1 MESLN
6 VEERVM
12 NIVSEQMGFE
22 KEKLTLDTSFVGD
35 LGSDSLDQVEL
46 MMQLEDEFGI
56 NIPEEATENVQTIG
70 DVVRLISAELDKGG
84 AAE

>member
-22 KEKLTLDTSFVGD
+22 KEKLSLDTSFVGD

-56 NIPEEATENVQTIG
+56 SIPEEATENVQTIG

>member
-56 NIPEEATENVQTIG
+56 SIPEEATENVQTIG

>member
-22 KEKLTLDTSFVGD
+22 KEKLTMDTSFVGD

-56 NIPEEATENVQTIG
+56 SIPEEATENVQTIG

>member
-56 NIPEEATENVQTIG
+56 SIPEEATENVQTIG
-70 DVVRLISAELDKGG
+70 DVVRLISAELDKG